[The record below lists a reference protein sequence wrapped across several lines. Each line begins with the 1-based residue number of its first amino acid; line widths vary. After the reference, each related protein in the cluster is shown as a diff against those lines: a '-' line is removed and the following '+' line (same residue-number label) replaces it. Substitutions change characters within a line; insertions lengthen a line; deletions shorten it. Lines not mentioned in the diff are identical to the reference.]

1 MPSNIGDKLQV
12 QQFDDF
18 SNTFTLI
25 HNNEE
30 LLVSLEIAKQLY
42 VEKLN

>member
-1 MPSNIGDKLQV
+1 
-12 QQFDDF
+12 
-18 SNTFTLI
+18 LI

-42 VEKLN
+42 VEKMN